1 MPSEQP
7 ELAIET
13 ERWGTKHKEDRET
26 EMLAALANLRDQLA
40 KLQKRVERLESEE
53 RRQRACAAM

>member
-13 ERWGTKHKEDRET
+13 ERWGAKHKEERET
-26 EMLAALANLRDQLA
+26 EMLSALANLRDQLD
-40 KLQKRVERLESEE
+40 KLQKRVERLEFED
-53 RRQRACAAM
+53 RGQKFV